1 MYNIYIYTSDGAHAG
16 GTIMTIIYK
25 PGVYTWV
32 HYIKLICRF
41 WTKHS
46 GTIVAT
52 LATVLSV
59 EQLALVTAAAT
70 AIQAACD
77 MLNVVYPNIK
87 A

>member
-1 MYNIYIYTSDGAHAG
+1 MDGAHAG
-16 GTIMTIIYK
+16 RFNMPIIYK

-46 GTIVAT
+46 GTIIAT
-52 LATVLSV
+52 LDPVLTDS
-59 EQLALVTAAAT
+59 QMALVTAAAS